1 MGPKLLGEIASEC
14 SDSGLRQIGSMVW
27 ALRRLGTT
35 LTMAAA
41 EHLPDER
48 FTASAAL
55 PSARLARRRALLA
68 IYAVVPTAAAVIW
81 WFRREGLVADTP
93 FWVLAVLL
101 VTTSVLNL
109 VSIAWLRGAPRDP
122 RRIQFRL
129 FVSTL
134 GTTSVIYAVG
144 WGPMLVV
151 AYGVGFAA
159 VMQEAGSASWK
170 SGFAW
175 SVLGVGVGQ
184 IAIETGLAPSLI
196 EPDLSS
202 AVALGGLLCFGI
214 VARVLGVK
222 AAAAEDAE
230 NTLRDRNQQFLS
242 LLEHAVDVIAVVGRD
257 GHLVFVSPAV
267 ETLLGYAPSDV
278 IGSSI
283 GTIVQTGETDRLVR
297 LIESLAD
304 RRGRSQT
311 LDLLPLRHRDGS
323 TRWAAATLTNP
334 STQWGDAVV
343 LNMHD
348 VTKQR
353 ELEEQLRHDA
363 LHDPLTGLW
372 NRPAFAQYAEK
383 ACTRASRDGS
393 TLALLFVDLDGFKQV
408 NDTLGHSLGDEVL
421 IEVAKRLRACL
432 RGSEVLARLG
442 GDEFTVLIE
451 RVSGSGDAIEIA
463 DRIHATLTQPFEGA
477 EGPLWLGASVGI
489 ALSEQGRLT
498 SAELLRDADHAM
510 YTAKRS
516 GRSSWKLADPGGTA
530 SPAVA
535 H

>member
-1 MGPKLLGEIASEC
+1 MPNADKR
-14 SDSGLRQIGSMVW
+14 SGQHV
-27 ALRRLGTT
+27 
-35 LTMAAA
+35 
-41 EHLPDER
+41 
-48 FTASAAL
+48 TAGDAAL
-55 PSARLARRRALLA
+55 SARVARRRALLA
-68 IYAVVPTAAAVIW
+68 IYATVPLAALAFW
-81 WFRREGLVADTP
+81 WFRKEGYVADTP
-93 FWVLAVLL
+93 FWILAVLL
-101 VTTSVLNL
+101 VCTSALNL
-109 VSIAWLRGAPRDP
+109 ASIAYLKQDSEDAF
-122 RRIQFRL
+122 RIQVRL
-129 FVSTL
+129 FASTV
-134 GTTSVIYAVG
+134 GTTAIIYSVG

-159 VMQEAGSASWK
+159 VLQEAGSASWR

-175 SVLGVGVGQ
+175 SAVGVLVGQ
-184 IAIETGLAPSLI
+184 VAIEIGLAPSLI
-196 EPDLSS
+196 EHG
-202 AVALGGLLCFGI
+202 LGNAIAISGLICFGI

-222 AAAAEDAE
+222 ASAAEDAE
-230 NTLRDRNQQFLS
+230 HALRDRGEQFLS
-242 LLEHAVDVIAVVGRD
+242 LLEHAVDVIAVVERD
-257 GHLVFVSPAV
+257 GRLEFVSPAV
-267 ETLLGYAPSDV
+267 ETLLGYAPADLV
-278 IGSSI
+278 DGSISAIVRTGEMDRLLASI
-283 GTIVQTGETDRLVR
+283 GA
-297 LIESLAD
+297 LAD
-304 RRGRSQT
+304 HPGRSER
-311 LDLLPLRHRDGS
+311 LELLTLRHRDGT
-323 TRWAAATLTNP
+323 TRWVAATVTNP
-334 STQWGDAVV
+334 SGQWADAVV

-383 ACTRASRDGS
+383 ACARAARDGS

-421 IEVAKRLRACL
+421 IEVGRRLRGCL

-451 RVSGSGDAIEIA
+451 RVSGSRDAIEIA
-463 DRIHATLTQPFEGA
+463 DRIHATLTEA
-477 EGPLWLGASVGI
+477 LEGPEGQLWLGASVGI

-516 GRSSWKLADPGGTA
+516 GRSGWKLADPGGTN
-530 SPAVA
+530 SQPVA

>member
-1 MGPKLLGEIASEC
+1 MADGYG
-14 SDSGLRQIGSMVW
+14 SD
-27 ALRRLGTT
+27 
-35 LTMAAA
+35 
-41 EHLPDER
+41 R
-48 FTASAAL
+48 FTASAASH
-55 PSARLARRRALLA
+55 SALLARRRALLA
-68 IYAVVPTAAAVIW
+68 IFATVPLAAGAFW
-81 WFRREGLVADTP
+81 WFRTEGLVSGTP
-93 FWVLAVLL
+93 FWILVVLL
-101 VTTSVLNL
+101 VVTSAFNL
-109 VSIAWLRGAPRDP
+109 ASILWLRADP
-122 RRIQFRL
+122 LDVRRIQVRL
-129 FVSTL
+129 GASTL
-134 GTTSVIYAVG
+134 GTTAIIYAIG

-159 VMQEAGSASWK
+159 VLQEAGSASWR

-175 SVLGVGVGQ
+175 SCIGVGLGQ
-184 IAIETGLAPSLI
+184 VAIEMGIAPTLI
-196 EPDLSS
+196 DPALSN
-202 AVALGGLLCFGI
+202 AVALGGLLCFGV

-230 NTLRDRNQQFLS
+230 NALRDRGEQFSS
-242 LLEHAVDVIAVVGRD
+242 LLEHAVDVIAVASREGE
-257 GHLVFVSPAV
+257 LVFVSPSV
-267 ETLLGYAPSDV
+267 EILLGYTPAEVVD
-278 IGSSI
+278 GSI
-283 GTIVQTGETDRLVR
+283 GAIVQSGEMDRLLR
-297 LIESLAD
+297 LIESLATHP
-304 RRGRSQT
+304 GRSQT

-323 TRWAAATLTNP
+323 TRWVAVTLTNP
-334 STQWGDAVV
+334 SAQWDDSVV

-383 ACTRASRDGS
+383 ACARAARDGS

-421 IEVAKRLRACL
+421 IEVAKRLRTCL

-451 RVSGSGDAIEIA
+451 RVSGSRDAIDIA
-463 DRIHATLTQPFEGA
+463 DRIHAALTKPLD
-477 EGPLWLGASVGI
+477 GPEAPLLLGASVGI

-510 YTAKRS
+510 YMAKRS
-516 GRSSWKLADPGGTA
+516 GRSGWKLADPGGTA

>member
-1 MGPKLLGEIASEC
+1 MP
-14 SDSGLRQIGSMVW
+14 
-27 ALRRLGTT
+27 
-35 LTMAAA
+35 A
-41 EHLPDER
+41 EHASER
-48 FTASAAL
+48 FTASAATR
-55 PSARLARRRALLA
+55 SANLARRRSLA
-68 IYAVVPTAAAVIW
+68 AVYATVPIAAVIFW
-81 WFRREGLVADTP
+81 WFRTKGLVADTP
-93 FWVLAVLL
+93 FWILALLL
-101 VTTSVLNL
+101 VGTSACNL
-109 VSIAWLRGAPRDP
+109 VSIAWLRGDP
-122 RRIQFRL
+122 EDRHRIQVRL
-129 FVSTL
+129 AASTL
-134 GTTSVIYAVG
+134 GTTLIIYAVG

-159 VMQEAGSASWK
+159 VLQEAGSASWR

-175 SVLGVGVGQ
+175 CVVGTGLGQ
-184 IAIETGLAPSLI
+184 IAVEIGIAPSLI
-196 EPDLSS
+196 DPALSN
-202 AVALGGLLCFGI
+202 AVALGGLICFGI

-230 NTLRDRNQQFLS
+230 NALRDRGEQFSS
-242 LLEHAVDVIAVVGRD
+242 LLEHAVDVIAVATRD
-257 GHLVFVSPAV
+257 GELVFASPSV
-267 ETLLGYAPSDV
+267 ETLLGYKPDDV
-278 IGSSI
+278 VKGSI
-283 GTIVQTGETDRLVR
+283 GAIVQAGETDRLLH
-297 LIESLAD
+297 LIQTLATHP
-304 RRGRSQT
+304 GRSQT

-323 TRWAAATLTNP
+323 TRWVAATLTNP
-334 STQWGDAVV
+334 SSQWDECVV

-372 NRPAFAQYAEK
+372 NRPAFAHYAEK
-383 ACTRASRDGS
+383 ACARAARDGS

-421 IEVAKRLRACL
+421 IEVAKRLRTCL

-451 RVSGSGDAIEIA
+451 RVSGSRDAIDIA
-463 DRIHATLTQPFEGA
+463 DRIHASLTKPLD
-477 EGPLWLGASVGI
+477 GPEAPLYLGASVGI

-516 GRSSWKLADPGGTA
+516 GRSGWKLADPGGAA